1 MSDEQNVAEA
11 PQQGAPAADA
21 APAAPKR
28 RPGRPRKSAASS
40 GKASSEASPDAAP
53 ASPADG
59 ADSAP
64 KTPAKRRP
72 GRPRKKAAPAQE
84 AEAAPAAKAAPS
96 AKPAS
101 AAKAKK
107 AKEAPVE
114 PEAAAPKA
122 QAAESAQAAE
132 VVAGTPARRR
142 PGRSHK
148 KIATAPVA
156 AHAASAQD
164 ASEKQQAPES
174 AEAAQTPAEAAGSE
188 QQAPAQDMAPGRAA
202 RAARTPRKSVRAQG
216 ANREGRAEQHEGRGK
231 SEAREGAERSE
242 GRNSGNAGA
251 DRHQRNDRND
261 RNGRK
266 NGNDRNDRHQRHQR
280 NNNREIVPSVN
291 KEDLAKLKVA
301 ELRAKAAELDV
312 DVAGL
317 KKAELIDA
325 VYDASLKAEGFIEVE
340 GVLDIMQDGYGFLRT
355 NGYLPSEQDCYVG
368 LSTIR
373 RNGLRKGDKITGT
386 TRPARP
392 NEKYAAVQK
401 VATVNG
407 KPVEELGRRVRFGD
421 LTPVYPD
428 ECLTMEHGHSTITA
442 RVIDLVSPIGK
453 GQRGLIVSPPK
464 AGKTTILKDIA
475 AAISANNPEVH
486 LMCLLVDERPEEVTD
501 MQRSIKGEVISSTFD
516 MPTEN
521 HIQVSE
527 LVIERAKRLVEDGK
541 DVVVLLDS
549 LTRLARA
556 YNLAQPASG
565 RILSGGVDSTALY
578 PPKKFLGAARNIE
591 GGGSLTILA
600 SALVETGSK
609 MDEVIFEEFKG
620 TGNMELKLDRNLADR
635 RIFPAID
642 PVASGT
648 RKEDLLLDPQK
659 APLIWGVRRIL
670 ANTNNTERAM
680 DMLIKS
686 LKRTDDNDEF
696 LSRTAKKAQHANGN
710 ANANLE
716 F

>member
-1 MSDEQNVAEA
+1 MSEDQNVTEAPAVEAPVAEA
-11 PQQGAPAADA
+11 SAAA
-21 APAAPKR
+21 APVKR
-28 RPGRPRKSAASS
+28 RPGRPRKHPVA
-40 GKASSEASPDAAP
+40 EDAAGAEAAGKQEAP
-53 ASPADG
+53 ANAEE
-59 ADSAP
+59 AP

-72 GRPRKKAAPAQE
+72 GRPRKKIEAAPVVEHAAE
-84 AEAAPAAKAAPS
+84 KAEAAAADQEKPAQPAENSEVEKPARKTRTRRTRVKRDAAEESAEVATAAEPAAAA
-96 AKPAS
+96 
-101 AAKAKK
+101 AAAD
-107 AKEAPVE
+107 EAP
-114 PEAAAPKA
+114 AK
-122 QAAESAQAAE
+122 
-132 VVAGTPARRR
+132 
-142 PGRSHK
+142 
-148 KIATAPVA
+148 
-156 AHAASAQD
+156 AQD
-164 ASEKQQAPES
+164 APQG
-174 AEAAQTPAEAAGSE
+174 EAAGE
-188 QQAPAQDMAPGRAA
+188 AADAKDAQDMAPGRAA
-202 RAARTPRKSVRAQG
+202 RAARTPRKSVRASG
-216 ANREGRAEQHEGRGK
+216 SAHADRDGRKQRDGG
-231 SEAREGAERSE
+231 ERAE
-242 GRNSGNAGA
+242 GRNDKNNRHSN
-251 DRHQRNDRND
+251 DRNDRDQRDQRNDRNNND
-261 RNGRK
+261 RK
-266 NGNDRNDRHQRHQR
+266 NRNDKNNRHDRHQR
-280 NNNREIVPSVN
+280 NNNREVVPSVT

-317 KKAELIDA
+317 KKAELVDA
-325 VYDASLKAEGFIEVE
+325 VFDATMKAEGFIEVE
-340 GVLDIMQDGYGFLRT
+340 GILDILQDGYGFLRT

-401 VATVNG
+401 VLTING
-407 KPVEELGRRVRFGD
+407 VAAEEVGKRVRFGD

-428 ECLTMEHGHSTITA
+428 ECLTMEHGKSTITA

-453 GQRGLIVSPPK
+453 GQCGLIVSPPK

-648 RKEDLLLDPQK
+648 RKEDLLLNPQE
-659 APLIWGVRRIL
+659 APLIWAVRRIL

-686 LKRTDDNDEF
+686 LKRTNDNTEF
-696 LSRTAKKAQHANGN
+696 LMRAAKKAQHSNGV
-710 ANANLE
+710 ANLD